1 MKQSSKALRWI
12 VNIFRKNGI
21 PFQVVGGLA
30 AKAYGATRKLHDIDI
45 YVPDKHMNTIINQ
58 TKEFIIWGPKR
69 IKIKNWDLEF
79 IKIRYAG
86 QLIEI
91 GPPEKTKIYNNE
103 KRRWFKEKIDFSKSE
118 IREVM
123 GIKIPVMPKNQLI
136 SRKQKLAR
144 NVDKIDLKQMLQ
156 RRSNKN

>member
-1 MKQSSKALRWI
+1 LLERRYIYENHTIIGSMKQSSKALRWI

-69 IKIKNWDLEF
+69 IKIKKLGFGIYKNKICRTVDRNWST
-79 IKIRYAG
+79 R
-86 QLIEI
+86 
-91 GPPEKTKIYNNE
+91 
-103 KRRWFKEKIDFSKSE
+103 
-118 IREVM
+118 
-123 GIKIPVMPKNQLI
+123 KNQNI
-136 SRKQKLAR
+136 
-144 NVDKIDLKQMLQ
+144 
-156 RRSNKN
+156 